1 MNGKVAILGANGLI
15 GGAVTA
21 LFAEKGA
28 DVVCCAKE
36 GGPVGDEDVALI
48 DLTKTGALSRWLG
61 KKKVSTVVY
70 LASAVP
76 SSFENLSA
84 DLFVTNLKM
93 HREVLSYWEKT
104 GCHLMFASSC
114 SVYGSK
120 GPVPWREK
128 NAPNPENYYSIS
140 KLAGELLF
148 DARSAELPLT
158 ILRINAPYGFPV
170 GRKTVVNVFM
180 ESALD
185 GTDLILYGTGK
196 RVQDLLHVKDVA
208 SAFWLAHSKSKCNT
222 YNIASGRTVAMRRLA
237 EMIVDCTHSSSK
249 IVESGKPD
257 PQEGMKVGVDVSRAQ
272 KELGFKPKYDL
283 AKGLEALAEEYA
295 KART

>member
-1 MNGKVAILGANGLI
+1 MSGKVAILGANGLI

-28 DVVCCAKE
+28 NLECCAKE
-36 GGPVGDEDVALI
+36 GGPVGDEEMTLI

-61 KKKVSTVVY
+61 KKKISTIIY

-76 SSFENLSA
+76 ASFENLSA

-93 HREVLSYWEKT
+93 HREVLSQWEKT
-104 GCHLMFASSC
+104 GCHLIFASSC

-120 GPVPWREK
+120 GPAPWREK
-128 NAPNPENYYSIS
+128 NAPNPENFYSIS

-148 DARSAELPLT
+148 GARSAELPLT

-180 ESALD
+180 ERALE
-185 GTDLILYGTGK
+185 GADLNLFGTGK
-196 RVQDLLHVKDVA
+196 RGQDLLYVKDVA
-208 SAFWLAHSKSKCNT
+208 AAFWLAHSTKKCGT
-222 YNIASGRTVAMRRLA
+222 YNIASGKTVTMKQLA

-249 IVESGKPD
+249 IVKSGKPD
-257 PQEGMKVGVDVSRAQ
+257 PQEGVKVAVDVSRARR
-272 KELGFKPKYDL
+272 ELGFKPKYDL
-283 AKGLEALAEEYA
+283 AKGLKALAEEYA

>member
-36 GGPVGDEDVALI
+36 GAPVGDKEVTLI
-48 DLTKTGALSRWLG
+48 DLTKTGVLSRWLG
-61 KKKVSTVVY
+61 KKKVSTIVY

-76 SSFENLSA
+76 SSFENLST
-84 DLFVTNLKM
+84 DLFEMNLKM
-93 HREVLSYWEKT
+93 HGEVLSYWEKA
-104 GCHLMFASSC
+104 GCHLIFASSC
-114 SVYGSK
+114 SVYGHK
-120 GPVPWREK
+120 GPFPWREE

-140 KLAGELLF
+140 KLAGELMF

-196 RVQDLLHVKDVA
+196 RVQDLLHVSDVA
-208 SAFWLAHSKSKCNT
+208 AAFWLAHSKKKCGA
-222 YNIASGRTVAMRRLA
+222 YNIASGKTVTMKRLA

-249 IVESGKPD
+249 IVKSGKPD
-257 PQEGMKVGVDVSRAQ
+257 PQEGVKVAVDVSRARR
-272 KELGFKPKYDL
+272 ELGFRPRYDL

-295 KART
+295 KARA